1 MNIIDSLHQP
11 AGHHLDDGV
20 VFVVLGVISYLR
32 LNVDLFPDV
41 DLPIVLITQVYEG
54 AAPEE
59 IEIQIVKEVED
70 AVSNI
75 SDIKHINS
83 KIYENYAL
91 TIIEFNYG
99 VDPDIKA
106 IEVKDKVDAIIKD
119 LPEDAD
125 KPVIEKFDPFDE
137 PTLSVALFS
146 DSAPIHKIYEYADDV
161 LKDKFS
167 QVGGVASVEVVG
179 GKERQINVRA
189 DLPKLM
195 NYGISLTDVAAA
207 IRARNLDVPAGSM
220 DRGTFEIGVRLK
232 GQFRPSKR

>member
-1 MNIIDSLHQP
+1 MNIIRLFINRP
-11 AGHHLDDGV
+11 VTTLMMV
-20 VFVVLGVISYLR
+20 LVFVVLGFISYQR
-32 LNVDLFPDV
+32 MNVDLFPDV

-59 IEIQIVKEVED
+59 IELQVVKEVED

-83 KIYENYAL
+83 RIYENYAL

-125 KPVIEKFDPFDE
+125 KPVIEKFDQ
-137 PTLSVALFS
+137 
-146 DSAPIHKIYEYADDV
+146 I
-161 LKDKFS
+161 
-167 QVGGVASVEVVG
+167 GRAS
-179 GKERQINVRA
+179 
-189 DLPKLM
+189 
-195 NYGISLTDVAAA
+195 
-207 IRARNLDVPAGSM
+207 
-220 DRGTFEIGVRLK
+220 
-232 GQFRPSKR
+232 